1 MIIRY
6 KFFPIIICFHLFVR
20 GDSIVV
26 HTQHYPRC
34 ALWLAKRVSLI
45 THNNKCGDEH
55 FHKEKEKKKNEKVAW
70 NYISEIISLNYVD
83 RFLWWNKNQTNMM
96 RRMSR
101 IDSIKSLYFAV
112 IGNSWDAK
120 LINRRDV
127 NYKGITAW
135 GHGKKDLFIS
145 EPIHMHYRF

>member
-1 MIIRY
+1 M
-6 KFFPIIICFHLFVR
+6 FVR

-26 HTQHYPRC
+26 HTQHYRRC

-45 THNNKCGDEH
+45 TRNNKCGDEN
-55 FHKEKEKKKNEKVAW
+55 FHKEKEKKKWKSCLKL
-70 NYISEIISLNYVD
+70 YFRDHQLNYVD

-127 NYKGITAW
+127 NYQGITAW